1 MITVRNIYKSFSSQ
15 VLFEDASLQINE
27 GERFALVGPNGS
39 GKSTLFKM
47 MLREEEADEGEIQFK
62 KGVVVGYLP
71 QENAPTSEHTV
82 VEETL
87 DGVEDYDGRIE
98 AEAKAILMGLGFK
111 VTDFTRR
118 VNTLSGGWSM
128 RVAMAKLLVK
138 KPDLLLLDEPTN
150 HLDLDSL
157 LWLQDYLAG
166 YQGAIFVISHDR
178 AFVNTVCKAIISVQ
192 EHTLRV
198 YYGDYENFLA
208 QRQSEKEKIYSAWRQ
223 QQEEIAQ
230 MEDFIARN
238 RSRVSTASRVQSMI
252 KRLDKVERIE
262 LPAET
267 KTVKMRFPQPS
278 RTGTKVLELKNISK
292 VYNVPGHEPIRV
304 YEGFDFELQRGQK
317 MAFVGHNGAGK
328 STLLKMLAGVIEPD
342 SGECKPG
349 LNVKT
354 GYFSQ
359 HREGILDPR
368 KTVLQEAMD
377 NDRMNPE
384 LTVRTVLGTFLFP
397 GDNVYKKTEVLSGGE
412 KSRLMLVKLLMDP
425 PNVILMDE
433 PTTHLDI
440 ASVDA
445 LILALKEFQGTICFI
460 SHDIYFIN
468 ALADSVVHIEKGKTT
483 VYPGNYDY
491 FRRRQAQIQ
500 ADAAV
505 LSRKEEAKPAPKR
518 DNADWEVKKRQEA
531 EGRKKNRRS
540 ETLKKEIA
548 YSKKTVESLAAK
560 MSVPEIH
567 SDYRQVKELGE
578 KITALEAKISAY
590 SEELKALEAGEVASS
605 S

>member
-1 MITVRNIYKSFSSQ
+1 MITLRNVHKSFSSQ
-15 VLFEDASLQINE
+15 VLFEDASLQVNE
-27 GERFALVGPNGS
+27 GDRFALVGPNGA

-47 MLREEEADEGEIQFK
+47 MLRAEEADDGEIQFK

-71 QENAPTSEHTV
+71 QENPPVSDRTV
-82 VEETL
+82 IEETL

-98 AEAKAILMGLGFK
+98 AEGKAILMGLGFK

-118 VNTLSGGWSM
+118 VNTLSGGWAM
-128 RVAMAKLLVK
+128 RVAMGKLLLK

-157 LWLQDYLAG
+157 LWLEEYLQS

-178 AFVNTVCKAIISVQ
+178 DFINKICSAIVSLQ
-192 EHTLRV
+192 DHTLRV
-198 YYGDYENFLA
+198 YHGNYENFLA
-208 QRQSEKEKIYSAWRQ
+208 QRQSEKEKIYSAWRL

-238 RSRVSTASRVQSMI
+238 RARVSTAARVQSMI
-252 KRLDKVERIE
+252 KRLDKLERIE
-262 LPAET
+262 LIQEV
-267 KTVKMRFPQPS
+267 KTVKMRFPQPN

-292 VYNVPGHEPIRV
+292 VYNVPDHDPIKV
-304 YEGFDFELQRGQK
+304 YEGFDFELLRGQK
-317 MAFVGHNGAGK
+317 MAFLGHNGAGK

-342 SGECKPG
+342 SGERVLG

-384 LTVRTVLGTFLFP
+384 LAVRTVLGTFLFP

-445 LILALKEFQGTICFI
+445 LIGALKEF
-460 SHDIYFIN
+460 
-468 ALADSVVHIEKGKTT
+468 
-483 VYPGNYDY
+483 
-491 FRRRQAQIQ
+491 
-500 ADAAV
+500 
-505 LSRKEEAKPAPKR
+505 
-518 DNADWEVKKRQEA
+518 
-531 EGRKKNRRS
+531 EG
-540 ETLKKEIA
+540 
-548 YSKKTVESLAAK
+548 
-560 MSVPEIH
+560 
-567 SDYRQVKELGE
+567 
-578 KITALEAKISAY
+578 
-590 SEELKALEAGEVASS
+590 
-605 S
+605 

>member
-1 MITVRNIYKSFSSQ
+1 MITLRNVYKSFSSQ

-27 GERFALVGPNGS
+27 GERFALVGPNGA

-47 MLREEEADEGEIQFK
+47 MLRAEEADDGEIQFK

-71 QENAPTSEHTV
+71 QENAPVSDRTV
-82 VEETL
+82 IEETL

-98 AEAKAILMGLGFK
+98 AEGKAILMGLGFK
-111 VTDFTRR
+111 VADFTRK
-118 VNTLSGGWSM
+118 VNTLSGGWAM
-128 RVAMAKLLVK
+128 RVAMGKLLLK

-157 LWLQDYLAG
+157 LWLEEYLHG

-178 AFVNTVCKAIISVQ
+178 DFINKICSAIVSLQ
-192 EHTLRV
+192 DKTLRV
-198 YYGDYENFLA
+198 YHGDYENFLA
-208 QRQSEKEKIYSAWRQ
+208 QRRSEKEKIYSAWRL

-238 RSRVSTASRVQSMI
+238 RARVSTAARVQSMI
-252 KRLDKVERIE
+252 KRLDKLERIE
-262 LPAET
+262 LVQEV
-267 KTVKMRFPQPS
+267 KTVKMRFPQPN
-278 RTGTKVLELKNISK
+278 RTGTNVLELRNISK
-292 VYNVPGHEPIRV
+292 VYNVPDHEPITV
-304 YEGFDFELQRGQK
+304 YEGFDFQLQRGQK

-342 SGECKPG
+342 SGERVPG

-377 NDRMNPE
+377 NDRLNPE
-384 LTVRTVLGTFLFP
+384 LAVRTVLGTFLFP

-433 PTTHLDI
+433 PTTHLDM

-445 LILALKEFQGTICFI
+445 LIAALKEFEGTLCFI

-468 ALADSVVHIEKGKTT
+468 ALADSVVHIEQGKTT

-491 FRRRQAQIQ
+491 FRYRQNQLQ
-500 ADAAV
+500 AENAGA
-505 LSRKEEAKPAPKR
+505 RKKEEAKAPPKA
-518 DNADWEVKKRQEA
+518 DNSCYEEKKRQEA
-531 EGRKKNRRS
+531 EARKKTRRA
-540 ETLKKEIA
+540 ETLRKEIA
-548 YSKKTVESLAAK
+548 YSRKTVESLAAR
-560 MSVPEIH
+560 MSAPEIH
-567 SDYRQVKELGE
+567 SDYKQVKELGD
-578 KITALEAKISAY
+578 KITALETKITSHT
-590 SEELKALEAGEVASS
+590 EELKALESGEGAAAQ
-605 S
+605 